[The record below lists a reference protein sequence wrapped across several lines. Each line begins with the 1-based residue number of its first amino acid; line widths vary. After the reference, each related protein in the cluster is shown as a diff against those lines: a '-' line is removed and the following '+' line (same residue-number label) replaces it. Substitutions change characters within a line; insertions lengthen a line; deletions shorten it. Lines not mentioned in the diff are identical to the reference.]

1 MKNLVLAVIL
11 GLGLSACGQ
20 NNAPRT
26 VATDSGI
33 VVVSKSVNE
42 VLSELK
48 LNSEIAEEQLSVLG
62 TPSGTSGE
70 GKVFILETEEFEISD
85 GRFINRLVISLTSEL
100 KITRVGIKNN
110 NENRAPTPINVNDKD
125 IITAL
130 NLVKKLSAASLAEL
144 RRVKEPLEAASS
156 VTLATTYD
164 IEELSRLKDGVELQV
179 TGLELNVEFSRAEV
193 LAGNAFALFYGNV
206 SLFITGFD
214 KVSEFNLIS
223 DGDALELRLL
233 NETGE
238 LVKSIQLFDE
248 NNPLAI
254 NL

>member
-1 MKNLVLAVIL
+1 MKNLVLALIL

-48 LNSEIAEEQLSVLG
+48 LNSEITEAQLAVLG

-110 NENRAPTPINVNDKD
+110 NENRAPTGINVNDKD

-130 NLVKKLSAASLAEL
+130 NLVKKQSAASLAEL
-144 RRVKEPLEAASS
+144 RRVKEPLE
-156 VTLATTYD
+156 TNTTYS
-164 IEELSRLKDGVELQV
+164 IEKLSRLRDGVELQV
-179 TGLELNVEFSRAEV
+179 SGVALDMEFAKAEV
-193 LAGNAFALFYGNV
+193 LASNADIFVLQYGSGASV
-206 SLFITGFD
+206 YITGMNS
-214 KVSEFNLIS
+214 VSEFSLVFA
-223 DGDALELRLL
+223 GGVLELRLL
-233 NETGE
+233 NAEGA
-238 LVKSIQLFDE
+238 SIGSISLSLEDVGAE
-248 NNPLAI
+248 VI